1 MMNLAQTQLYR
12 REWQKAARAHGWNTK
27 AGIAAAIAAHQS
39 GQVWESPALTQL
51 LGAIY
56 EIAGSCAQLEERDIT
71 TDDLRHACTGVA
83 LQRHV
88 SSKAFTNADFD
99 KVLVL
104 LRLLAN
110 PTSLKNQIAA
120 IAPAEAGERRRHL
133 HVINQADAPYV
144 RAIALDKF
152 GHGDL
157 DRLTLAELRQ
167 LSLTIRNRQARRD
180 TPKKLHGEITFIQ
193 A

>member
-1 MMNLAQTQLYR
+1 MNHDQTQLYR
-12 REWQKAARAHGWNTK
+12 REWQTASRAHVWNTK
-27 AGIAAAIAAHQS
+27 AGIAAALAAHRA
-39 GQVWESPALTQL
+39 GEVWQSPALNEL
-51 LGAIY
+51 LGTIY
-56 EIAGSCAQLEERDIT
+56 EIAQNYALLNDREIT

-99 KVLVL
+99 KVLAL

-120 IAPAEAGERRRHL
+120 LAPGEAGERRRHL
-133 HVINQADAPYV
+133 HVISQADEPYV
-144 RAIALDKF
+144 HAIARDKF
-152 GHGDL
+152 GHADL
-157 DRLTLAELRQ
+157 DRLTLSELRQ
-167 LSLTIRNRQARRD
+167 LSLTIRNREARQD
-180 TPKKLHGEITFIQ
+180 APKELLS